1 MQSIQNLGLAVVTI
15 ITGVIVDN
23 NGYLLLEVF
32 FLICLCVNLI
42 AGGSFTSL
50 SPYQLPSV
58 ISSPASPLPTFH
70 KLQLATVL

>member
-32 FLICLCVNLI
+32 FLICLCVTLI

-50 SPYQLPSV
+50 SP
-58 ISSPASPLPTFH
+58 
-70 KLQLATVL
+70 